1 MLTDFSAWWSALEMF
16 PKVYWM
22 VAIPFSVFFIIQTI
36 VSLFIGSADHDTA
49 TQADVTDGDNGV
61 PFQFFSIKN
70 LVAFFTI
77 FGWSG
82 LACINAGL
90 GSTLTIIISVACGLI
105 IMLIM
110 ASIFY
115 FMSKLTESGN
125 FEIKNSINKTG
136 TVYLP
141 IPASRI
147 KNGKIQIKV
156 QNSFRELDAVTD
168 ETEQIPTG
176 TLVTVTDVLDNNI
189 VVVKKLEQPT
199 IV

>member
-1 MLTDFSAWWSALEMF
+1 MFTDFSSWWSALEMF

-22 VAIPFSVFFIIQTI
+22 IAIPFSVFFIIQTL
-36 VSLFIGSADHDTA
+36 VSLFAGDVEHDVA
-49 TQADVTDGDNGV
+49 GDSDVSSDDGV

-90 GSTLTIIISVACGLI
+90 GNIYVILISVICGLLM
-105 IMLIM
+105 MLIM

-125 FEIKNSINKTG
+125 LDIKNAINKTG
-136 TVYLP
+136 TVYLY
-141 IPASRI
+141 IPASRSGT
-147 KNGKIQIKV
+147 GKVQIKV
-156 QNSFRELDAVTD
+156 QNSLRELDAITD
-168 ETEQIPTG
+168 DTEQISTG
-176 TLVTVTDVLDNNI
+176 SIILVVDVLDNNI
-189 VVVKKLEQPT
+189 LVVKRT
-199 IV
+199 